1 MKKFLITSFLL
12 SLIFTGCNKTKTASL
27 PPVNQNS
34 QSIDDIIAQSTQ
46 DAPVTVLPIPT
57 EEVTL
62 SMGVLPSQK
71 EMYDAVKPSF
81 TPASQIDID
90 LSQMSSSMIYSMVF
104 EMICMP
110 EMYEDKNLKVRGNFV
125 VYISE
130 ETGDRHYAIVIPD
143 ATQCCQQGIEFI
155 WFGDNKTYPQDFP
168 PIGTEIELTGRYKS
182 IYTKEGF
189 LINFIEAVEIR
200 TS

>member
-1 MKKFLITSFLL
+1 MKKFLITAFLL

-62 SMGVLPSQK
+62 SMGMLPSQK

-104 EMICMP
+104 DMICMP
-110 EMYEDKNLKVRGNFV
+110 ELY
-125 VYISE
+125 
-130 ETGDRHYAIVIPD
+130 
-143 ATQCCQQGIEFI
+143 
-155 WFGDNKTYPQDFP
+155 
-168 PIGTEIELTGRYKS
+168 
-182 IYTKEGF
+182 
-189 LINFIEAVEIR
+189 
-200 TS
+200 